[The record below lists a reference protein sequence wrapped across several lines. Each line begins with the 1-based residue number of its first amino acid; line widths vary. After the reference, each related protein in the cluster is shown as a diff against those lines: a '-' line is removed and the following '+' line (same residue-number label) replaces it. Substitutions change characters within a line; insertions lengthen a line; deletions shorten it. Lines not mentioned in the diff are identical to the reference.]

1 MSLKVVMQLP
11 RCNKD
16 YIKQLMHFQVSCF
29 SIMEDLADVVHWA
42 LDAMNPPG
50 GVQCIHLHGLRSQ
63 ELLAPKIRKGLWELG
78 PSGSMVVG
86 VQSGL

>member
-1 MSLKVVMQLP
+1 MSLEVVMQLP

-50 GVQCIHLHGLRSQ
+50 GGSNAFTSMGSGPRNSWPPRS
-63 ELLAPKIRKGLWELG
+63 ERA
-78 PSGSMVVG
+78 SGS
-86 VQSGL
+86 